1 MSHIFGIATSAVA
14 GFPRT
19 RDTESG
25 CDCTSSRSENCELQ
39 ISSTAMPRTPAVSRH
54 TQPQLPLTILPGKG
68 SEWQKHR
75 NPGWAKQQHD
85 VE

>member
-39 ISSTAMPRTPAVSRH
+39 ISSTAMPSDTRGVKAHSATAAPDDLA
-54 TQPQLPLTILPGKG
+54 
-68 SEWQKHR
+68 WQGIR
-75 NPGWAKQQHD
+75 VAEAPESGLG
-85 VE
+85 